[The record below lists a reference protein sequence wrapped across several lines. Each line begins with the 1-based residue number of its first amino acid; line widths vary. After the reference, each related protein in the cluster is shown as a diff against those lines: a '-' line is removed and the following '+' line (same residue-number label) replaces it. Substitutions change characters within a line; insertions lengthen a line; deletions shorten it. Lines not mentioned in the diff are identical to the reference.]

1 MRDRVIRQYCAR
13 VGCRLACGRAVRQA
27 LLSGLEQELHEH
39 SFPEDL
45 TLKQLYSELGTPES
59 LAQALS
65 DGIPEGE
72 QLRYLRAVHLCAA
85 IAALAAAHIAIHAAL
100 CRH

>member
-13 VGCRLACGRAVRQA
+13 VGCWLPCGRAVRQP
-27 LLSGLEQELHEH
+27 LLAGLEQELHEH

-45 TLKQLYSELGTPES
+45 TLEKLYSELGTPES
-59 LAQALS
+59 LAQTLS

-72 QLRYLRAVHLCAA
+72 QLRYLQSVRLC
-85 IAALAAAHIAIHAAL
+85 AALAALVAVHIAIHAAR

>member
-13 VGCRLACGRAVRQA
+13 VGCWLPCGRAVRQA
-27 LLSGLEQELHEH
+27 LLAGLEEELSERGF
-39 SFPEDL
+39 SEGL
-45 TLKQLYSELGTPES
+45 TLEELYSELGTPES

-65 DGIPEGE
+65 DAIPEGE
-72 QLRYLRAVHLCAA
+72 QLRYLRAVQLCAA
-85 IAALAAAHIAIHAAL
+85 LTALAAVHIAIRAAL